1 MWIDIELDVRDDDGQ
16 PGSEGLNVDKYEVL
30 DNGVL
35 KVEFDKRVKQYSPGY
50 WCTVEEDTLSREER
64 QKFKFNEEA
73 QANLEA
79 EMSNLAGGV
88 KKDPYRAE

>member
-1 MWIDIELDVRDDDGQ
+1 MWIEIELAVRNDDGQ

-35 KVEFDKRVKQYSPGY
+35 KVQYDKRVKQYSPGY

-64 QKFKFNEEA
+64 QKFNGEA
-73 QANLEA
+73 QAEFGS
-79 EMSNLAGGV
+79 EMSKLAGGV
-88 KKDPYRAE
+88 KEDPYRAE

>member
-1 MWIDIELDVRDDDGQ
+1 VWIEIELDVRDDGL

-35 KVEFDKRVKQYSPGY
+35 KVEYDKRVKQYSPGY
-50 WCTVEEDTLSREER
+50 WRTVEEDTLSREER
-64 QKFKFNEEA
+64 QKFNEEA
-73 QANLEA
+73 QAKFGA
-79 EMSNLAGGV
+79 EMSNLAGVG

>member
-1 MWIDIELDVRDDDGQ
+1 MWIEIELDVRDDDGQ

-35 KVEFDKRVKQYSPGY
+35 KVEYDKRVKQYSPGY

-64 QKFKFNEEA
+64 QRFNEEA
-73 QANLEA
+73 QPEFDA
-79 EMSNLAGGV
+79 EMSNFAGGG
-88 KKDPYRAE
+88 KKDPYQA